1 MIAAALT
8 AALST
13 VLFMAGAC
21 MPDAAAPAVP
31 SLEDDAS

>member
-8 AALST
+8 AALSA

-21 MPDAAAPAVP
+21 VPDAAAPAAP
-31 SLEDDAS
+31 SAEDLA